1 MSPSLAPTSP
11 HDEEMNEDMLR
22 NLFNLI
28 GLRSYGETFNENDVK
43 VQSEFCDGAEC
54 IDSCRSKKCK
64 LCWQCLDDDERFDLA
79 MAYGEQKRVG
89 SFKRLFPNPNLHSFF
104 MTDFNKQHTN
114 WFKFMCEKNRI
125 FC

>member
-1 MSPSLAPTSP
+1 MSPNLASMAP
-11 HDEEMNEDMLR
+11 HDEEMLR

-28 GLRSYGETFNENDVK
+28 GLRSYEEKLDENDVK
-43 VQSEFCDGAEC
+43 VQSETCNGSTCAE
-54 IDSCRSKKCK
+54 SCRSEKCS

-89 SFKRLFPNPNLHSFF
+89 KFQRLFPDVKLHSFF
-104 MTDFNKQHTN
+104 MSDANKQHTS
-114 WFKFMCEKNRI
+114 WFKLMCEENQN